1 MGFDLSEVGLQIPDP
16 YLVKVTRN
24 DDFVHQVTSS
34 K

>member
-1 MGFDLSEVGLQIPDP
+1 MGFDLSEYGLQIPDP
-16 YLVKVTRN
+16 YLVN